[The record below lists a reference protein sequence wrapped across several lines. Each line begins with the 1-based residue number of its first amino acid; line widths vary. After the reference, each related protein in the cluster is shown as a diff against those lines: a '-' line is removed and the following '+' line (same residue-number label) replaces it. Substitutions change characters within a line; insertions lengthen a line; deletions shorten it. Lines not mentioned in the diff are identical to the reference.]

1 MTTRNWTR
9 SDDSIIEVD
18 FMYRFFTNIE
28 KDFRLL
34 HMPLNAFIKEGRIY
48 NCHLNTERPGRTPIH

>member
-1 MTTRNWTR
+1 MQTRTWTR
-9 SDDSIIEVD
+9 SDNSIIEVD

-34 HMPLNAFIKEGRIY
+34 NMPLNAFIKEGRIY
-48 NCHLNTERPGRTPIH
+48 NCHLKED